1 MLSLR
6 VKLILWY
13 SALFFLVLV
22 VFGVAIYIYLSY
34 SLLNIIDTSLTDQ
47 AEILVHNYQASQQQ
61 TFSQSLNISTD
72 ARIVPQFVQ
81 FIDAK
86 GQVVDEIQD
95 TERTPIPVNISS
107 LPADKPKI
115 ETLKL
120 NSSEEIRIITWP
132 LYLADNKTIDLYIR
146 VGQSLAVLQ
155 TAQKKLLTLLV
166 SVLLVTLL
174 VASLGGLFL
183 ANKALTPIANLSQ
196 AVKRISANN
205 LQEQVKVPKSN
216 DEISQLANLF
226 NEMLSRLEKAF
237 EREHQFTADAS
248 HELRTP
254 LAIIRSELEIA
265 LRKDRNIEDYKEII
279 SRTLSETLRLSKLV
293 EDLLTLARSEK
304 GDLALEKNSLSIS
317 NLLREICQFVEPLAL
332 AKGLSLTYVIPE
344 QSIVMI
350 GDAKRLRQMVLN
362 LLDNAIKYTDTGE
375 IKLLL
380 TQTNNDIS
388 IIVSD
393 TGQGIKED
401 EQALIFERFYRHSH
415 TNTNDNAG
423 FGLGLAICK
432 WIVEAHNG
440 KILLDSKLGQGSTFT
455 ISVPK
460 KSI

>member
-22 VFGVAIYIYLSY
+22 VFGFAIYIYLSY